1 MVVITWQ
8 EYPMPSNRILF
19 SSRFRNLRNRTKNNG
34 SCTKTSKTMKL
45 FNHKG
50 CSSIRKSSFCLI
62 WNWRRLLANDGTYL
76 SGTIACESIKI
87 VAGTCVAKYAMKMR
101 LIKSFILFRVV
112 VVFVRFCQRLA
123 RSLFCVRTD
132 KRNLVY
138 YYVYTRTRR
147 VCMCAQKSSFCRH
160 NRYELFRP
168 FDSKP

>member
-1 MVVITWQ
+1 M
-8 EYPMPSNRILF
+8 
-19 SSRFRNLRNRTKNNG
+19 
-34 SCTKTSKTMKL
+34 
-45 FNHKG
+45 
-50 CSSIRKSSFCLI
+50 
-62 WNWRRLLANDGTYL
+62 ANDGTYL

-147 VCMCAQKSSFCRH
+147 VCMCAQKSSFFQSYK
-160 NRYELFRP
+160 RYELFQDHSTVNLKLRFVGLRAKYNRHSCHSIRARRP
-168 FDSKP
+168 RAS